1 MSHIFDYDDSM
12 KMQTVLLTGEDLAWF
27 KELCSDMKAYGQTVS
42 TVQIGIDE
50 EGVKFKVNYGV
61 WTPGKGKRE

>member
-1 MSHIFDYDDSM
+1 MQ
-12 KMQTVLLTGEDLAWF
+12 MQTVILKGEDLDWF
-27 KELCSDMKAYGQTVS
+27 KELCSDMKAYADS
-42 TVQIGIDE
+42 INAVQIGIDD

>member
-1 MSHIFDYDDSM
+1 MDM
-12 KMQTVLLTGEDLAWF
+12 RTVMLNGESLEWF
-27 KELCSDMKAYGQTVS
+27 KKLCADMVEHGHSVNA
-42 TVQIGIDE
+42 VQIGIDA